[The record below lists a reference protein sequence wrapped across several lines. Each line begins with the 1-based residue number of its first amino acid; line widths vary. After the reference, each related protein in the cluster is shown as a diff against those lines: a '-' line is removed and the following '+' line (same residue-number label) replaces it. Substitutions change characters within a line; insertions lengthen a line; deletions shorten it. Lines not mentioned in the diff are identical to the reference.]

1 LVETIRAGTVPEVVR
16 RKACRGEL
24 PVSLQEKIEI
34 LVVLA
39 SGAEGED
46 QSTALQTLQSCPPE
60 ELQQVLRDPATPVAV
75 LEFVATN
82 LAPHRE
88 ELGEAL
94 LQNPSLADHVRA
106 WLGNALSLIAEAKSS
121 ETAEP
126 PAPPPA
132 EGEAQDSKPQP
143 EKRKPTTAIQRAQ
156 RMSMVQKVKAALTGT
171 KEDRMILIR
180 DSNKLVARAV
190 MQSPKLTE
198 DEVEKYASMKDVCED
213 ALRVIT
219 LNRKFM
225 KLYVV
230 VRALVNNP
238 RTPID
243 VGLHLLPRVNQFDLK
258 RLALNRNVA
267 DVIRH
272 TAEKIVR
279 RKEELEKPKFQGSK
293 F

>member
-1 LVETIRAGTVPEVVR
+1 MVR

-24 PVSLQEKIEI
+24 PVSLPEKIEI
-34 LVVLA
+34 LVLLA
-39 SGAEGED
+39 SGGEGED
-46 QSTALQTLQSCPPE
+46 QNTALQALQSWPPA

-94 LQNPSLADHVRA
+94 LQNPNLTDHVRG
-106 WLGNALSLIAEAKSS
+106 WLAAAFSLIAEARSS
-121 ETAEP
+121 EASEP
-126 PAPPPA
+126 PTSTPAPSEDPA
-132 EGEAQDSKPQP
+132 EDSTPEPQKP
-143 EKRKPTTAIQRAQ
+143 KATTAIQKTQ
-156 RMSMVQKVKAALTGT
+156 RMSVVQKVKAALTGT
-171 KEDRMILIR
+171 KEERMLLIR
-180 DSNKLVARAV
+180 DSNKLVSRAV

-198 DEVEKYASMKDVCED
+198 DEVEKYAAMKDVCED

-219 LNRKFM
+219 LNRRFM

-230 VRALVNNP
+230 VKALVNNP

-243 VGLHLLPRVNQFDLK
+243 VGLHLVARVNEFDLR
-258 RLALNRNVA
+258 RLAQNRNVA

-279 RKEELEKPKFQGSK
+279 QKQEANKPKYQGSK

>member
-1 LVETIRAGTVPEVVR
+1 VVR

-24 PVSLQEKIEI
+24 PVSLHEKIEI
-34 LVVLA
+34 LVLLA
-39 SGAEGED
+39 SEGEVED
-46 QSTALQTLQSCPPE
+46 QTTALQTLQCWPPA

-94 LQNPSLADHVRA
+94 LQNPNLTDHVRG
-106 WLGNALSLIAEAKSS
+106 WLKGALSLIAEARSSDVSEPPTPASS
-121 ETAEP
+121 EDATGDSRPEP
-126 PAPPPA
+126 
-132 EGEAQDSKPQP
+132 QKQ
-143 EKRKPTTAIQRAQ
+143 KPTTAIQRTQ
-156 RMSMVQKVKAALTGT
+156 RMSVVQKVKAALTGT

-190 MQSPKLTE
+190 MQSPKVSE

-213 ALRVIT
+213 ALRIIT
-219 LNRKFM
+219 FNRRFM

-230 VRALVNNP
+230 VKALVNNP

-243 VGLHLLPRVNQFDLK
+243 VGLHLLPRVNEFDLK
-258 RLALNRNVA
+258 RLAFNRNVA

-272 TAEKIVR
+272 TAERIVQ
-279 RKEELEKPKFQGSK
+279 RKEDARKPKFQGSK

>member
-1 LVETIRAGTVPEVVR
+1 MVR

-34 LVVLA
+34 LVLLA
-39 SGAEGED
+39 SGGEGDD
-46 QSTALQTLQSCPPE
+46 QSTALQVLQSWPPA
-60 ELQQVLRDPATPVAV
+60 ELQQVLREPATPVAV

-94 LQNPSLADHVRA
+94 LQNPNLTDHVRG
-106 WLGNALSLIAEAKSS
+106 WLEGALSLIDEAKSGDVS
-121 ETAEP
+121 EPSTP
-126 PAPPPA
+126 DPAPSEDA
-132 EGEAQDSKPQP
+132 AGDSRPEP
-143 EKRKPTTAIQRAQ
+143 EKPKPTTAIQRAQ
-156 RMSMVQKVKAALTGT
+156 RMSVVQKVKAALTGT
-171 KEDRMILIR
+171 KEERMILIR

-190 MQSPKLTE
+190 MQSPKLSE

-213 ALRVIT
+213 ALRIIT
-219 LNRKFM
+219 LNRRFM

-230 VRALVNNP
+230 VKALVNNP

-243 VGLHLLPRVNQFDLK
+243 VGLHLLPRVNEFDLK
-258 RLALNRNVA
+258 RLAFNRNVA

-272 TAEKIVR
+272 TAEKIVQ
-279 RKEELEKPKFQGSK
+279 RKEDARKPKYQGSK

>member
-1 LVETIRAGTVPEVVR
+1 MVR

-24 PVSLQEKIEI
+24 PVPLQEKIEI
-34 LVVLA
+34 LVLLA
-39 SGAEGED
+39 SGDEGED
-46 QSTALQTLQSCPPE
+46 QSTAFQTLQSWPPA
-60 ELQQVLRDPATPVAV
+60 ELQQVLRDPATPAAI

-82 LAPHRE
+82 LTPHRE

-94 LQNPSLADHVRA
+94 LQNPNLTEQVRGWLEDALA
-106 WLGNALSLIAEAKSS
+106 LIAEARSS
-121 ETAEP
+121 EVSEP
-126 PAPPPA
+126 LAATPAPTPA
-132 EGEAQDSKPQP
+132 PSDDAAGDSTPEPQKP
-143 EKRKPTTAIQRAQ
+143 KATTAIQRTQ
-156 RMSMVQKVKAALTGT
+156 RMSVVQKVKSALTGSR
-171 KEDRMILIR
+171 EERMLLIR
-180 DSNKLVARAV
+180 DSNRLVARAV

-198 DEVEKYASMKDVCED
+198 DEVEKYACMKDVCED

-219 LNRKFM
+219 LNRRFM

-230 VRALVNNP
+230 IRALVNNP

-243 VGLHLLPRVNQFDLK
+243 VGLHLVPRVNEFDLRK
-258 RLALNRNVA
+258 LALNRNVA

-279 RKEELEKPKFQGSK
+279 QKEEANKPKYQGSK

>member
-1 LVETIRAGTVPEVVR
+1 VVR

-34 LVVLA
+34 LVLLA
-39 SGAEGED
+39 AGVEGED
-46 QSTALQTLQSCPPE
+46 QNTALQTLQAWPRE
-60 ELQQVLRDPATPVAV
+60 ELQKLLQDPAAPVAV
-75 LEFVATN
+75 LDFSATN
-82 LAPHRE
+82 LVPHRE
-88 ELGEAL
+88 ELGDAL
-94 LQNPSLADHVRA
+94 LQNPSLPEHLRV
-106 WLGNALSLIAEAKSS
+106 WLENALALIAEARSIESS
-121 ETAEP
+121 EAAASSPAAVKSQDASRAAEK
-126 PAPPPA
+126 
-132 EGEAQDSKPQP
+132 SKAV
-143 EKRKPTTAIQRAQ
+143 TAIQKTQ
-156 RMSMVQKVKAALTGT
+156 RMTVVQKVKAALTGT
-171 KEDRMILIR
+171 REERMLLIR

-198 DEVEKYASMKDVCED
+198 QEAENYSSMKDICEE
-213 ALRVIT
+213 ALRVMT

-230 VRALVNNP
+230 VRAMVNNP

-243 VGLHLLPRVNQFDLK
+243 IGLHLLPRVHELDLK
-258 RLALNRNVA
+258 RLANNRNVS

-279 RKEELEKPKFQGSK
+279 RKEEAARPKMPGSK

>member
-1 LVETIRAGTVPEVVR
+1 MVR

-24 PVSLQEKIEI
+24 PVSLQERIEI
-34 LVVLA
+34 LVLLA
-39 SGAEGED
+39 AGIEGED
-46 QSTALQTLQSCPPE
+46 QITALQTLQSWPGE
-60 ELQQVLRDPATPVAV
+60 ELQTVLRDPAVPVAV
-75 LEFVATN
+75 LDFSATN
-82 LAPHRE
+82 LVPHRE
-88 ELGEAL
+88 ELGDAL
-94 LQNPSLADHVRA
+94 FQNPSLPGHLRV
-106 WLGNALSLIAEAKSS
+106 WLENALALIAEARSS
-121 ETAEP
+121 ETSEVA
-126 PAPPPA
+126 ASPPP
-132 EGEAQDSKPQP
+132 EVESRDSSRQEEKP
-143 EKRKPTTAIQRAQ
+143 KSVTAIQKTQ
-156 RMSMVQKVKAALTGT
+156 RMTVVQKVKAALTGT
-171 KEDRMILIR
+171 KEERMLLIR

-198 DEVEKYASMKDVCED
+198 QEAENYASMKDVCEE
-213 ALRVIT
+213 ALRVMT

-243 VGLHLLPRVNQFDLK
+243 IGLHLLPRVHDLDLK
-258 RLALNRNVA
+258 RLTNNRNVS

-279 RKEELEKPKFQGSK
+279 RKEEAARPKMPGSK

>member
-1 LVETIRAGTVPEVVR
+1 M
-16 RKACRGEL
+16 
-24 PVSLQEKIEI
+24 PVSLPEKIEI
-34 LVVLA
+34 LVSLA
-39 SGAEGED
+39 SGDEGEE
-46 QSTALQTLQSCPPE
+46 QSTALQTLQSWPPE
-60 ELQQVLRDPATPVAV
+60 ELQQVLGDSSTPVAV

-94 LQNPSLADHVRA
+94 LRNPSLADHVRA
-106 WLGNALSLIAEAKSS
+106 WLGGALSLIAEAKSS
-121 ETAEP
+121 ETSEP
-126 PAPPPA
+126 PAPSPEVVA
-132 EGEAQDSKPQP
+132 TTDSKPEP
-143 EKRKPTTAIQRAQ
+143 EKQKPTTAIQRAQ
-156 RMSMVQKVKAALTGT
+156 RMSVVEKVKSALTGS
-171 KEDRMILIR
+171 KEERMILIR

-198 DEVEKYASMKDVCED
+198 DEVEKYASMKDICED
-213 ALRVIT
+213 ALRIIT
-219 LNRKFM
+219 LNRRFM

-230 VRALVNNP
+230 VRALINNP

-243 VGLHLLPRVNQFDLK
+243 VGLHLLGRVNEFDLK
-258 RLALNRNVA
+258 KLAFNRNVA

-279 RKEELEKPKFQGSK
+279 RKEELAKPKFQGSK

>member
-1 LVETIRAGTVPEVVR
+1 MVR

-34 LVVLA
+34 LVLLA
-39 SGAEGED
+39 TGGEVEE
-46 QSTALQTLQSCPPE
+46 QTTALQTLQCWPPA
-60 ELQQVLRDPATPVAV
+60 ELQQVLRDPSTPVAV
-75 LEFVATN
+75 LEFVAAT

-88 ELGEAL
+88 ELGEVL
-94 LQNPSLADHVRA
+94 LQNPNLTDHVRG
-106 WLGNALSLIAEAKSS
+106 WLEGALSLIAEARSSDVSEPPTPASS
-121 ETAEP
+121 EDATGDSRPEP
-126 PAPPPA
+126 
-132 EGEAQDSKPQP
+132 QKQKPI
-143 EKRKPTTAIQRAQ
+143 TAIQRTQ
-156 RMSMVQKVKAALTGT
+156 RMSVVQKVKAALTGT

-190 MQSPKLTE
+190 MQSPKLSE

-219 LNRKFM
+219 LNRRFM

-243 VGLHLLPRVNQFDLK
+243 VGLHLVPRVNEFDLR

-279 RKEELEKPKFQGSK
+279 QRQEANRPKFQGSK

>member
-1 LVETIRAGTVPEVVR
+1 MR

-34 LVVLA
+34 LVLLA
-39 SGAEGED
+39 SGGEGED
-46 QSTALQTLQSCPPE
+46 QSTALQTLQSWPPA

-94 LQNPSLADHVRA
+94 LQNPNLTDHVRG
-106 WLGNALSLIAEAKSS
+106 WLEGALSLIAEARSS
-121 ETAEP
+121 DVSEP
-126 PAPPPA
+126 PTPAPPEVA
-132 EGEAQDSKPQP
+132 TGDSTPEPQKP
-143 EKRKPTTAIQRAQ
+143 KPTTAIQRAQ
-156 RMSMVQKVKAALTGT
+156 RMSVVQKVKAALTGT
-171 KEDRMILIR
+171 KEERMLLIR

-198 DEVEKYASMKDVCED
+198 DEVEKYASMKNVCED

-219 LNRKFM
+219 LNRRFM

-243 VGLHLLPRVNQFDLK
+243 VGLHLVPRVNEFDLK
-258 RLALNRNVA
+258 RLAFNRNVA

-279 RKEELEKPKFQGSK
+279 QKEEARKPKFQGSK

>member
-1 LVETIRAGTVPEVVR
+1 VVR
-16 RKACRGEL
+16 RKASRGEL

-39 SGAEGED
+39 SGGEGED
-46 QSTALQTLQSCPPE
+46 QSTALQALQSWPPA

-94 LQNPSLADHVRA
+94 LQNPNLTDHVRG
-106 WLGNALSLIAEAKSS
+106 WLEGALSLIAEARSSDVSEPPTPASS
-121 ETAEP
+121 EDATGDSRPEP
-126 PAPPPA
+126 
-132 EGEAQDSKPQP
+132 QKQ
-143 EKRKPTTAIQRAQ
+143 KPTTAIQRTQ
-156 RMSMVQKVKAALTGT
+156 RMSVVQKVKAALTGT
-171 KEDRMILIR
+171 KEDRLILIR

-190 MQSPKLTE
+190 MQSPKVSE

-213 ALRVIT
+213 ALRIIT
-219 LNRKFM
+219 LNRRFM

-243 VGLHLLPRVNQFDLK
+243 VGLHLVPRINEVDLG
-258 RLALNRNVA
+258 RLALNRNLA

-272 TAEKIVR
+272 PAEKIVR
-279 RKEELEKPKFQGSK
+279 QKQEANRPKFPGRK

>member
-1 LVETIRAGTVPEVVR
+1 MR

-24 PVSLQEKIEI
+24 PVSLQERIEI
-34 LVVLA
+34 LVYLA
-39 SGAEGED
+39 SGSEGEE
-46 QSTALQTLQSCPPE
+46 QSTAFQTLQSWPAE
-60 ELQQVLRDPATPVAV
+60 ELQQVLRNPATPVAV
-75 LEFVATN
+75 LEYVATN
-82 LAPHRE
+82 VAPHRE

-94 LQNPSLADHVRA
+94 LESPSLADHVRA
-106 WLGNALSLIAEAKSS
+106 WLANALSLIAEAKSS
-121 ETAEP
+121 EASEP
-126 PAPPPA
+126 PTSSP
-132 EGEAQDSKPQP
+132 EKSDTTDSEPQP
-143 EKRKPTTAIQRAQ
+143 EKQKPTTAIQRTQ
-156 RMSMVQKVKAALTGT
+156 RMSVVQKVKAALTGT
-171 KEDRMILIR
+171 KEERMLLIR

-198 DEVEKYASMKDVCED
+198 DEVEKFAAMKDVCED

-219 LNRKFM
+219 LNRRFM

-243 VGLHLLPRVNQFDLK
+243 VGLHLIQRVNEFDLK
-258 RLALNRNVA
+258 RLSSNRNVS

-279 RKEELEKPKFQGSK
+279 RKEELAKPKFQGSK

>member
-1 LVETIRAGTVPEVVR
+1 MVR

-24 PVSLQEKIEI
+24 PVSLQERIEV
-34 LVVLA
+34 LVYLA
-39 SGAEGED
+39 SGSEGEE
-46 QSTALQTLQSCPPE
+46 QSTALQTLQSWPPE
-60 ELQQVLRDPATPVAV
+60 ELQQVLGDPTTPAAV
-75 LEFVATN
+75 LDFVATN

-94 LQNPSLADHVRA
+94 LQNPNLANPVRD
-106 WLGNALSLIAEAKSS
+106 WLANALALIAEAKSS
-121 ETAEP
+121 EASEP
-126 PAPPPA
+126 PTPLPS
-132 EGEAQDSKPQP
+132 EDEAQDSKPEPQ
-143 EKRKPTTAIQRAQ
+143 KQKPTTAIQRTQ
-156 RMSMVQKVKAALTGT
+156 RMSVVQKVKAALTGT
-171 KEDRMILIR
+171 KEERMLLIR

-219 LNRKFM
+219 LNRRFM
-225 KLYVV
+225 KLYAVI
-230 VRALVNNP
+230 RALANNP

-243 VGLHLLPRVNQFDLK
+243 VGLHLLPRINELDMK
-258 RLALNRNVA
+258 RLAFNRNVA

-272 TAEKIVR
+272 TAEKLVR
-279 RKEELEKPKFQGSK
+279 RKEEAAKPKFQGSK

>member
-1 LVETIRAGTVPEVVR
+1 VVR
-16 RKACRGEL
+16 RKASRGEL
-24 PVSLQEKIEI
+24 PVSLQERIEI
-34 LVVLA
+34 LVLIA
-39 SGAEGED
+39 SGSEGED
-46 QSTALQTLQSCPPE
+46 QSAAIQTLQAWPKE
-60 ELQQVLRDPATPVAV
+60 ELQQVLRNPTMPGDV
-75 LEFVATN
+75 LDFVATN

-88 ELGEAL
+88 ELGQAL
-94 LQNPSLADHVRA
+94 LQNSSLPGHART
-106 WLGNALSLIAEAKSS
+106 WLENALTLIAEAKST
-121 ETAEP
+121 ECLGN
-126 PAPPPA
+126 PAPLPA
-132 EGEAQDSKPQP
+132 EVESGDAPHE
-143 EKRKPTTAIQRAQ
+143 EEVRKRTTAIQRTQ
-156 RMSMVQKVKAALTGT
+156 RMSVVEKVKAALTGS
-171 KEDRMILIR
+171 KEERMILIR

-190 MQSPKLTE
+190 MQSPKLSE
-198 DEVEKYASMKDVCED
+198 NEVENYASMKDICED

-243 VGLHLLPRVNQFDLK
+243 VGLHLLPRINEFDLK
-258 RLALNRNVA
+258 RLAFNRNVS

-279 RKEELEKPKFQGSK
+279 RKEEAAKPKFQGSK